1 MKKVG
6 TRIRKTKPV
15 KKGNLKLFTKATS
28 IKEETNRNIIT
39 RNKVRALR
47 DKNKQTNTQTK
58 RSKKGNCKKGINT
71 KKEQTAEKKK
81 EKNKIYSMR
90 KAYKRHIKTHTQNK
104 TKAKR
109 EISDTTYKECTNY
122 KRTICQTVRYLSMK
136 RFHHDLITLAGTL

>member
-6 TRIRKTKPV
+6 TRIPKTKPV

-81 EKNKIYSMR
+81 R
-90 KAYKRHIKTHTQNK
+90 KKKQN
-104 TKAKR
+104 
-109 EISDTTYKECTNY
+109 I
-122 KRTICQTVRYLSMK
+122 
-136 RFHHDLITLAGTL
+136 